1 MKKIQYITTMGLF
14 FALALVLS
22 ALEGL
27 LPPMPFL
34 PPGKNKIVFKKNL
47 FFSLFISLQILLYF
61 HLSYHKK

>member
-34 PPGKNKIVFKKNL
+34 PPGVKLGLSNIVTMYC
-47 FFSLFISLQILLYF
+47 LLY
-61 HLSYHKK
+61 LGAGSAYAVVVLK